1 MENIEELFAEWGLWG
16 LVEDIS
22 DDGDGEG
29 DDLQLTKE
37 GLEAERMID
46 QLLSERRKETL
57 QEIFEWNELQI
68 KRWEK
73 EGFNKDFRNG
83 VQSGYGWSNQHIEHL
98 ITRKECKC
106 PI

>member
-1 MENIEELFAEWGLWG
+1 MDRIREIFERYRCESGTLDLDEERQELM
-16 LVEDIS
+16 IR
-22 DDGDGEG
+22 
-29 DDLQLTKE
+29 DLS
-37 GLEAERMID
+37 